1 MVSASDV
8 ATLIEAVARILWG
21 PPNDKLSNS
30 RELRYG
36 SHGARVVRLD
46 KGTWADN
53 SGEHPSINH
62 GGVLDMICREVGG
75 TRADAFA
82 WLQEQH
88 LIAEQRVRAANGANA
103 PSHAEPPRSK
113 QSEQKI
119 AAPRRIVATYD
130 YTDASGAVIY
140 QVVRF
145 EPKEF
150 GQRQPAPNEP
160 GVWVWGLGAGEYM
173 RARAG
178 QDWYRFK
185 PERWDRYPQSSRQ
198 LLSLPVG
205 VPHGL
210 YRYWDD
216 VRERGDD
223 EIVYLPEGEK
233 DVDALAALGLA
244 ATTNSGGADHWTAE
258 HAAALARRDVVI
270 LIDNDEPGRK
280 RGAKVASSLVGV
292 ARQVRALDLAAS
304 WADMPEKADVYDW
317 IARGGT
323 ADLLR
328 ALVDDLDVWKP
339 EPFASRYGLVW
350 FNDLDI
356 DHGAEHAWLIDDW
369 LSVGDVS
376 MNYGASRSG
385 KSFLAIHAAMCVA
398 RGIPF
403 FGHEVRRGGVV
414 YQAGEGAKGIKN
426 RFRAYR
432 KHFEVSDDERVPL
445 AVLRS
450 PIDLYRPDG
459 DTAGLIAEINALAE
473 RMPVPLALV
482 VIDTLATATA
492 GADENSGKDMSA
504 VLANVARIARECG
517 CHVMLVHH
525 KPANG
530 ERPRGHTSMFANL
543 DNAIEVVF
551 NQSTGTRVAS
561 NAKQKDDEEAEPLR
575 FELMRVEIGIRP
587 NGKPIT
593 SCVCLPV
600 GEKEAALKAHAATGF
615 KLKDSE
621 AIIYR
626 ALCEAILEHG
636 ERPPARPTIPSD
648 VRVVRF
654 SRWREAFE
662 RLANIDEPDPKKLA
676 ERIKKR
682 MGRTG
687 DTLLRYGLIGR
698 DTPFVWITGKKVRG
712 ITVPAQ
718 SNAYECSS

>member
-1 MVSASDV
+1 VPAPCVERQREERRRDFFRTD
-8 ATLIEAVARILWG
+8 AYY
-21 PPNDKLSNS
+21 LS
-30 RELRYG
+30 
-36 SHGARVVRLD
+36 
-46 KGTWADN
+46 
-53 SGEHPSINH
+53 P
-62 GGVLDMICREVGG
+62 
-75 TRADAFA
+75 
-82 WLQEQH
+82 
-88 LIAEQRVRAANGANA
+88 NA
-103 PSHAEPPRSK
+103 PWPEWRGQLEPRRAKPGEDR
-113 QSEQKI
+113 I
-119 AAPRRIVATYD
+119 APPRRIAATYD

-160 GVWVWGLGAGEYM
+160 GLWVWGLSAGEYM

-198 LLSLPVG
+198 LLTLPVG

-216 VRERGDD
+216 VCERGDD
-223 EIVYLPEGEK
+223 EIAYLPEGEK

-258 HAAALARRDVVI
+258 HAAALAGREVVI

-280 RGAKVASSLVGV
+280 RGAKVAKSLAGV
-292 ARQVRALDLAAS
+292 ARRVRVLDFAAS
-304 WADMPEKADVYDW
+304 WPDMPQKADVSDW
-317 IARGGT
+317 IASGGT

-328 ALVDDLDVWKP
+328 ALVDNLGEWTP

-350 FNDLDI
+350 FNDLNI

-369 LSVGDVS
+369 LSAGDVS

-398 RGIPF
+398 RGIRL
-403 FGHEVRRGGVV
+403 FGHDVQRGGVV
-414 YQAGEGAKGIKN
+414 YQAGEEAKGIKN

-432 KHFEVSDDERVPL
+432 KHFEVSDNERVPL

-459 DTAGLIAEINALAE
+459 DTAGLVAEIKALAE
-473 RMPVPLALV
+473 LMPVPLALV

-492 GADENSGKDMSA
+492 GADENSAKDMSA
-504 VLANVARIARECG
+504 VLANIGKIARAG
-517 CHVMLVHH
+517 SCHVMLVHH
-525 KPANG
+525 KNASG
-530 ERPRGHTSMFANL
+530 DKPRGHTSVFANL
-543 DNAIEVVF
+543 DNAIEVAF
-551 NQSTGTRVAS
+551 NQSTGLRVAS
-561 NAKQKDDEEAEPLR
+561 NAKQKDDEEAEPIR
-575 FELMRVEIGIRP
+575 FELMRVDIGFRP

-600 GEKEAALKAHAATGF
+600 GEKDAALKAQAAQGVR
-615 KLKDSE
+615 LRGSE
-621 AIIYR
+621 AIVYR

-654 SRWREAFE
+654 SRWREALE
-662 RLANIDEPDPKKLA
+662 RLANIDEPDPKKLT

-682 MGRTG
+682 
-687 DTLLRYGLIGR
+687 
-698 DTPFVWITGKKVRG
+698 
-712 ITVPAQ
+712 
-718 SNAYECSS
+718 ECSS